1 MIRRC
6 TISPAMSMDFQNRA
20 ESDFLRMIADG
31 TIIAQKITIKIAGRL
46 MLVKGIFPRKKKK
59 NSWSITKGASSIA
72 PMIIIK

>member
-6 TISPAMSMDFQNRA
+6 AISLATSMDFQNMA
-20 ESDFLRMIADG
+20 ESDFLI
-31 TIIAQKITIKIAGRL
+31 IIASGMIITQKITIKIAGRL
-46 MLVKGIFPRKKKK
+46 MFVNGIFPRKKKK

>member
-6 TISPAMSMDFQNRA
+6 AISLATSMDFQNRI
-20 ESDFLRMIADG
+20 ESDFLRIIADG

-46 MLVKGIFPRKKKK
+46 MFVKGIFPRKKKK

>member
-6 TISPAMSMDFQNRA
+6 AISPAMLMNSQNRT
-20 ESDFLRMIADG
+20 ESDFLRIIADG

-46 MLVKGIFPRKKKK
+46 MFVNGIFPRKKKK